1 MQLIYIRIKGD
12 CCYELVSSLFIF
24 GKCSRSLF
32 SFDKELF
39 ANDIFSILLLNFS

>member
-12 CCYELVSSLFIF
+12 CCYELVSNLFIF

-39 ANDIFSILLLNFS
+39 ANEYIFNFVIKFF